1 MDTQSDFILKGGQVI
16 DPGQNLNGF
25 MDVAVKDG
33 KIAAIGESVGD
44 AKETINVAGRIVI
57 PGMIDTH
64 AHVFQHIGGP
74 FGLNA
79 DLVGVQSGVTTLV
92 DQGGPSSMTFAGF
105 RHYIVEP
112 ADTNVVAFISAY
124 VVGGLEGH
132 YYTELYSPDG
142 VDVAATVRVINAN
155 RDLAKGIKAHAE
167 IGGFA
172 RWGFK
177 VIEMAKD
184 ISTQSGL
191 PIYIHLGQLWPLP
204 DDPNQEIDPDIV
216 IPEVVKMLAPG
227 DILAHPFTR
236 HPGGFVDTK
245 GNLHPS
251 VREALDKGIKIDV
264 GHGSHFSFDMA
275 KKSPRSRCRSAYPRC

>member
-1 MDTQSDFILKGGQVI
+1 MTKQFDILLKGGRVI
-16 DPGQNLNGF
+16 DPGQALEGVF
-25 MDVAVKDG
+25 DVAVKDG
-33 KIAAIGESVGD
+33 KIAAIGENVGG
-44 AKETINVAGRIVI
+44 ARETIDVSGKIII

-112 ADTNVVAFISAY
+112 ADTNIVAFISAY

-172 RWGFK
+172 RW
-177 VIEMAKD
+177 A
-184 ISTQSGL
+184 
-191 PIYIHLGQLWPLP
+191 
-204 DDPNQEIDPDIV
+204 
-216 IPEVVKMLAPG
+216 
-227 DILAHPFTR
+227 
-236 HPGGFVDTK
+236 
-245 GNLHPS
+245 
-251 VREALDKGIKIDV
+251 
-264 GHGSHFSFDMA
+264 
-275 KKSPRSRCRSAYPRC
+275 SR